1 MQAQSSRQPTVLK
14 LQRLQVA
21 PMAPAAETEM
31 PLKTPMRSS
40 GPPTT
45 PFHGA
50 VAPHRQTCSF
60 EPQPRNNRGSTPIYY
75 IHSTYDLTVII
86 LI

>member
-1 MQAQSSRQPTVLK
+1 MQAQSSRQVLK
-14 LQRLQVA
+14 LQSLQVA

>member
-60 EPQPRNNRGSTPIYY
+60 EPQPRNRGSTPIYY

>member
-1 MQAQSSRQPTVLK
+1 MQAQSSRQVLK
-14 LQRLQVA
+14 LQSLQVA

-31 PLKTPMRSS
+31 PLKPPMRSS
-40 GPPTT
+40 DPQTT

-60 EPQPRNNRGSTPIYY
+60 EPQPRNRGSTPIYN